1 MRTHQGLDRLITFLD
16 AVVAIAITL
25 LVLPLVEL
33 VAGEGRE
40 TDLAAVFSHHGNQF
54 AAFLLSFA
62 VIARLWWAHHR
73 LGEQVGAYDG
83 AFVLINVVW
92 VLTIVFLAFATQV
105 VVTYRADRLAVALYI
120 GTMTASSVCLLLLT
134 LLLRWRPSLRRED
147 VQTED
152 INLPAALSTTML
164 LVLALVL
171 GVALPAVNYWALLL
185 LLLSGPFEW
194 LIRQR
199 VRVGRSSG

>member
-1 MRTHQGLDRLITFLD
+1 MRTRRGLDRLITFLD

-40 TDLAAVFSHHGNQF
+40 TDLSAVIYGHGRQF
-54 AAFLLSFA
+54 EAFLLSFA

-83 AFVLINVVW
+83 AFVLINLVW
-92 VLTIVFLAFATQV
+92 VLTVVFLAFATQV
-105 VVTYRADRLAVALYI
+105 VAASPAGPLAVALYI
-120 GTMTASSVCLLLLT
+120 GTIAASSTCLLLLT
-134 LLLRWRPSLRRED
+134 VLLRRRPGLRLED
-147 VQTED
+147 VKTQD
-152 INLPAALSTTML
+152 INLTAVLSITTL

-171 GVALPAVNYWALLL
+171 GAAVPAVNYWALLL
-185 LLLSGPFEW
+185 LFLSGPIER

-199 VRVGRSSG
+199 ADRPSG

>member
-33 VAGEGRE
+33 VAAEGRE
-40 TDLAAVFSHHGNQF
+40 TELSAVFAHHGRQF
-54 AAFLLSFA
+54 EAFLLSFA

-83 AFVLINVVW
+83 AFVLINLVW

-105 VVTYRADRLAVALYI
+105 VAAYPAGRLAVALYI
-120 GTMTASSVCLLLLT
+120 GTMAASSACLLLLT
-134 LLLRWRPSLRRED
+134 LLLRRRPGLRHEN
-147 VQTED
+147 VETED
-152 INLPAALSTTML
+152 INLPAALSTTTL

-171 GVALPAVNYWALLL
+171 GAAVPAVNYWALLL
-185 LLLSGPFEW
+185 LFLSG
-194 LIRQR
+194 LIERLTRQR
-199 VRVGRSSG
+199 ANRRSS

>member
-1 MRTHQGLDRLITFLD
+1 MRTRRGLDRLITFLD

-40 TDLAAVFSHHGNQF
+40 TDLSAVISGHGRQF
-54 AAFLLSFA
+54 EAFLLSFA

-83 AFVLINVVW
+83 AFVLINLVW
-92 VLTIVFLAFATQV
+92 VLTVVFLAFATQV
-105 VVTYRADRLAVALYI
+105 VAASPAGPLAVALYI
-120 GTMTASSVCLLLLT
+120 GTIAASSACLLLLT
-134 LLLRWRPSLRRED
+134 VLLRRRPGLRLED
-147 VQTED
+147 VKTQD
-152 INLPAALSTTML
+152 INLTAVLSITTL

-171 GVALPAVNYWALLL
+171 GAAVPAVNYWALLL
-185 LLLSGPFEW
+185 LFLSGPIER

-199 VRVGRSSG
+199 ADRPSG

>member
-1 MRTHQGLDRLITFLD
+1 MRTRRGLDRLITFLD

-25 LVLPLVEL
+25 LVLPLVDL

-40 TDLAAVFSHHGNQF
+40 TDLSAVFFHHGRQF
-54 AAFLLSFA
+54 EAFFLSFA

-83 AFVLINVVW
+83 AFVLINLVW
-92 VLTIVFLAFATQV
+92 VLTVVFLAFVTQAV
-105 VVTYRADRLAVALYI
+105 AAYPAGPLAVALYI
-120 GTMTASSVCLLLLT
+120 GTMAASSACLLLLT
-134 LLLRWRPSLRRED
+134 VLLRRRPGLRLED
-147 VQTED
+147 VETED
-152 INLPAALSTTML
+152 INLTAALSITTL

-171 GVALPAVNYWALLL
+171 GAAVPVVNYWALLL
-185 LLLSGPFEW
+185 LFLSGPIER

-199 VRVGRSSG
+199 ADHRSG